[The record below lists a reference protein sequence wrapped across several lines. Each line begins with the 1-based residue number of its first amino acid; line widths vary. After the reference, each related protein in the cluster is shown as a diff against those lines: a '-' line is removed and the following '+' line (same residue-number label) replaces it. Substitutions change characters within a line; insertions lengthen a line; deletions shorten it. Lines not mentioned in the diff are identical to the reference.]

1 MELNLTPKSNT
12 RENDMHHFKIVS
24 DFGCDLP
31 AHMIEAADI
40 EIIPTVLHI
49 EGEHNI
55 ATHEIESSD
64 FYAKLRQKKMIRTS
78 AIGIGAF
85 EEHFRAIFE
94 KGDDV
99 IYIGMSS
106 GLSGTFGAAKI
117 AAEGLRESYPE
128 RKVAFIDTHSGCGGE
143 GLIAYLAAEKK
154 AEGADFEQTVSYL
167 ETMACR
173 LCSWF
178 IADDLFFLMR
188 GGRLRASS
196 AVVGSLLMIKP
207 IIGVNEEGKLVATEK
222 ARGRKGAMNVL
233 LNKLETH
240 VDDHENT
247 TVVISHS
254 DCMGDAV
261 KLEMMIR
268 AKWNVKDVI
277 ITDIGPAFGAHCG
290 PDTIAIFFVGKEH
303 PQETEN
309 NNENK

>member
-1 MELNLTPKSNT
+1 
-12 RENDMHHFKIVS
+12 MHNFKIVT

-55 ATHEIESSD
+55 TTNEIEISD
-64 FYAKLRQKKMIRTS
+64 FYTKLRQKKMIRTS
-78 AIGIGAF
+78 AIGIGTF
-85 EEHFRAIFE
+85 EEHFGAIFRE
-94 KGDDV
+94 GNDI

-117 AAEGLRESYPE
+117 AAQGLRGSYPE
-128 RKVAFIDTHSGCGGE
+128 RRIAFIDTHSGCGGE
-143 GLIAYLAAEKK
+143 GLAVYLAAEKK
-154 AEGADFEQTVSYL
+154 AEGANFSETVSYL
-167 ETMACR
+167 ESIIRR

-178 IADDLFFLMR
+178 MADDLFFLMR

-207 IIGVNEEGKLVATEK
+207 IIGVNEEGKLIATEK
-222 ARGRKGAMNVL
+222 ARGRKGAMDVL
-233 LNKLETH
+233 LRKIETLC
-240 VDDHENT
+240 DDHENT
-247 TVVISHS
+247 IVFISHS

-261 KLEMMIR
+261 KLEMAIR

-290 PDTIAIFFVGKEH
+290 PDTIAVFFVGKE
-303 PQETEN
+303 QDKEN
-309 NNENK
+309 AQDQNENK